1 MKRISTIAFIIL
13 LALLMAG
20 LMPAR
25 VFADS
30 LPEYISEVK
39 VFYGDSKNAEKEG
52 FTVLKGDNGKP
63 ADLNEGAGGGWG
75 SKGDK
80 AVYLGYKTTTDR
92 KEAVTDLAL
101 MNMKGG
107 YDVAEYDALME
118 TQMKAQIIPFVEN
131 FLAAI
136 REYRENVN
144 SPYDSNSLRVQYIRD
159 VLNKFKD
166 DDCGGAGLGDLL
178 LNETKYEMGDEAYN
192 ALSDSEKKNH
202 ADILTIIAQ
211 SNGQAT
217 LLMENLITRAA
228 DANEDTWLDRLSE
241 TSYDDLLDFAGG
253 TPTDATRLLHQMY
266 QDDAELIL
274 KQWEDF
280 GEQLDSYDEAVE
292 FLDNYDADA
301 INAAIDAADEID
313 ENTPEQ
319 ERTEILSAFD
329 DAQNTMLEAARY
341 AEIAMIHDTL
351 DEIDYGD
358 GTMLEFFSMSYEDV
372 EDDITQI
379 YPLVAALSDGQ
390 RAGLEFVSLRELFKI
405 ALTDGE
411 GYADAELDALPELS
425 IYDGVDRAIYQ
436 KGGVA
441 LTSDAL
447 RSKVE
452 DAFDKEKKLSG
463 WTIAGIVL
471 AGSSLVALAISL
483 KLTFGYYSKAVEQT
497 FTHSCMVY
505 DPTSPTMFKELTT
518 THTNVEYQQMYGAK
532 NMTCAKI
539 SVGLGVAFVV
549 LSAITVYLSYMDMK
563 AYYNVEF
570 TPVPHY
576 MVDEKDIIGYNIKG
590 EKIILKN
597 QSAYYKAAECNRS
610 ADAEFYNMLGTCA
623 DMNGDVGKQ
632 WLALYE
638 QRSDT
643 SSPVIADSLM
653 VKVNDNN
660 VPAGYTTG
668 IHMFGSSA
676 AFNLN
681 NELFDWN
688 KDAPG
693 VYVYFKTDTSAK
705 PANATGSTFSSGAL
719 ALTGGAGLGIGAFV
733 SALAVKA
740 AGKKR
745 KSEA

>member
-1 MKRISTIAFIIL
+1 MKRISTIALIIL
-13 LALLMAG
+13 LTLLTAC

-63 ADLNEGAGGGWG
+63 ADLNEEAGGGWG

-144 SPYDSNSLRVQYIRD
+144 SPYASNSQRAQYIRD

-228 DANEDTWLDRLSE
+228 DANEETWLDRLSE
-241 TSYDDLLDFAGG
+241 ISYDDLIDSVGG
-253 TPTDATRLLHQMY
+253 TPTDAIRLLHQLY

-274 KQWEDF
+274 EQWKDF
-280 GEQLDSYDEAVE
+280 REQLDSYGEAVE

-329 DAQNTMLEAARY
+329 GAQNTMLEAARY

-379 YPLVAALSDGQ
+379 YPLVASLSDGQ

-411 GYADAELDALPELS
+411 GYTDAELDALPELS

-483 KLTFGYYSKAVEQT
+483 KMTFGYYSKAVEQT

-549 LSAITVYLSYMDMK
+549 LSAITVYLSYRDMQ
-563 AYYNVEF
+563 AYYKVEF

-576 MVDEKDIIGYNIKG
+576 MVDEKDIIGYNRKG

-597 QSAYYKAAECNRS
+597 QSAYYKAVECNRS
-610 ADAEFYNMLGTCA
+610 ADAEFYKMLDTCA

-632 WLALYE
+632 WLALYAVKNE
-638 QRSDT
+638 AMEPILA
-643 SSPVIADSLM
+643 SSLRVVVDSTT
-653 VKVNDNN
+653 
-660 VPAGYTTG
+660 VPAGYSTG
-668 IHMFGSSA
+668 IHMFGSNA

-681 NELFDWN
+681 SNLYDWN
-688 KDAPG
+688 NSAKS
-693 VYVYFKTDTSAK
+693 VFVFFKTDSSVSNTA
-705 PANATGSTFSSGAL
+705 GSNFSGGTL
-719 ALTGGAGLGIGAFV
+719 ALTGGAGLAVG
-733 SALAVKA
+733 ALATAIGMTATKKKKEQA
-740 AGKKR
+740 A
-745 KSEA
+745 

>member
-632 WLALYE
+632 WLALYAVKNE
-638 QRSDT
+638 AMEPILA
-643 SSPVIADSLM
+643 SSLRVVVDSTT
-653 VKVNDNN
+653 
-660 VPAGYTTG
+660 VPAGYSTG
-668 IHMFGSSA
+668 IHMFGSNA

-681 NELFDWN
+681 SSLYDWN
-688 KDAPG
+688 NSAKS
-693 VYVYFKTDTSAK
+693 VFVFFKTDSSVSNTAGS
-705 PANATGSTFSSGAL
+705 NFTGGTL
-719 ALTGGAGLGIGAFV
+719 ALTGGAGIALG
-733 SALAVKA
+733 ALATAICVTATKKKKQA
-740 AGKKR
+740 A
-745 KSEA
+745 